1 GPSLYRSDRRSG
13 ACFLSSCCVLT
24 CLRPVKCDSRHF
36 PVPDSSRHKLALS
49 AVQSECL
56 VTNLSSAQSFGANPS
71 QLDSPTHRW
80 LARVPYLFAAI
91 AVEMPPSGRG
101 NVRIVTNG
109 THSRRQS

>member
-56 VTNLSSAQSFGANPS
+56 VTNLSLDQSTARILANLTPQRIDGSHESRIYLSALRSRYPQVAGAMS
-71 QLDSPTHRW
+71 AL
-80 LARVPYLFAAI
+80 
-91 AVEMPPSGRG
+91 
-101 NVRIVTNG
+101 
-109 THSRRQS
+109 